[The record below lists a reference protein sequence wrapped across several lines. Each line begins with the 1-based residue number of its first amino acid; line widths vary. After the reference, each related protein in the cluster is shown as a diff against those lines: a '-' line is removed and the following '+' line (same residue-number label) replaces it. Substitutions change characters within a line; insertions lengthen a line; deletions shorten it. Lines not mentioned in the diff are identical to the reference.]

1 MYKPSLKRLIAA
13 IVILALGAYFVTC
26 FTAKMRYLI
35 FALIL
40 VFFLVKYLIQEYS
53 QTGFGKEKQLYQ
65 KLLQKSRG
73 DRQLVERLVEYERR
87 RDPRSSRIDHL
98 QTAIYHWERD
108 HR

>member
-1 MYKPSLKRLIAA
+1 
-13 IVILALGAYFVTC
+13 
-26 FTAKMRYLI
+26 MRYLI

-40 VFFLVKYLIQEYS
+40 VLFLAHYLIQEYS
-53 QTGFGKEKQLYQ
+53 KTGIGKEKQLYQ

-73 DRQLVERLVEYERR
+73 DQQLVERLVEYERR